1 MNLASFSNLAAWAA
15 TLNQRL
21 EEVLGRRLEQ
31 LLTFWAQEFRTIGV
45 RCARLPAAQFRCE
58 GVQGVGDTKPEEELL
73 IFAGAGGFW
82 FGGLVL
88 VL

>member
-58 GVQGVGDTKPEEELL
+58 GVQGVGDTKPEEEFIDFCRSGRVLV
-73 IFAGAGGFW
+73 W
-82 FGGLVL
+82 GLVL
-88 VL
+88 